1 MNHIHQD
8 RDILWKAHRDIEDI
22 LRRDALPG
30 FRKLDMIKFV
40 VTAADC
46 ERRNL
51 LQAAKSK
58 EEGWVSGDPTAR

>member
-1 MNHIHQD
+1 MNHLHKD

-22 LRRDALPG
+22 LQQQELPG
-30 FRKLDMIKFV
+30 YRKLDMIRFV

-51 LQAAKSK
+51 LRA
-58 EEGWVSGDPTAR
+58 ERGPGHE

>member
-1 MNHIHQD
+1 MNHIHED

-22 LRRDALPG
+22 LRRDTLPG

-40 VTAADC
+40 MTAADC

-58 EEGWVSGDPTAR
+58 ETGWVSGDSTAR